1 MHQPNPQIYLILLYQ
16 YSFIKQHSYLFY
28 NIHTHTHT
36 HFSTTHSLTHTFFI
50 SLFSQIDLHFL
61 FILLQYTLP
70 LHYTA
75 TIYTTT
81 YMSTAS
87 IPLPNLDS
95 LLAPIHLFSSYNH
108 FISTNNKFFKFYLFT
123 LWFLLHFKHSI
134 NTHDFNLIIQSLV
147 NSFHNQ
153 SHNAFD
159 IISFKFY
166 ASHLFHG
173 SSTEH

>member
-1 MHQPNPQIYLILLYQ
+1 
-16 YSFIKQHSYLFY
+16 
-28 NIHTHTHT
+28 
-36 HFSTTHSLTHTFFI
+36 
-50 SLFSQIDLHFL
+50 
-61 FILLQYTLP
+61 
-70 LHYTA
+70 
-75 TIYTTT
+75 
-81 YMSTAS
+81 MSTAS

-159 IISFKFY
+159 SISFKLGNRYLHTNDNCCYLYFSEAPPSY
-166 ASHLFHG
+166 LNTLLKNNFRKNK
-173 SSTEH
+173 TN